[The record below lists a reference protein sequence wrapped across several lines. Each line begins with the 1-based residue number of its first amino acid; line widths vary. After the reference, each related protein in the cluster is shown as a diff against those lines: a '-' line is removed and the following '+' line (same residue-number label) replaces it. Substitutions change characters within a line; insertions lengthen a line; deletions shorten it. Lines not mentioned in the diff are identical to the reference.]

1 MNKIQPYNSKY
12 PLNYYEIGKV
22 YSFYAR
28 HGIKGKPASQKIVDS
43 FEKYLKAVLGK
54 ESEQKENVNTLQ
66 TIVGKKDANAVRSDL
81 GRFYAVVV
89 DKVEEASND
98 YIVVMFLNKYEGQN
112 NYCLKE
118 YAVNFGCDTDG
129 KNLMSVNSHFD
140 AKSETKRK
148 TGNITKTKAK
158 KQAGNITRVR
168 YNVPQQIGV
177 GQITKVESNDTK
189 EPKVG
194 GITLVKKVGGITLK
208 R

>member
-1 MNKIQPYNSKY
+1 MNKIHPYNSKY

-43 FEKYLKAVLGK
+43 FEKYLKVVLGK
-54 ESEQKENVNTLQ
+54 ECEQKENANALQ
-66 TIVGKKDANAVRSDL
+66 TTVRKKDANAVGSDL

-168 YNVPQQIGV
+168 YNVPRPVGV

>member
-1 MNKIQPYNSKY
+1 MTKEAELTKN
-12 PLNYYEIGKV
+12 
-22 YSFYAR
+22 
-28 HGIKGKPASQKIVDS
+28 IVT
-43 FEKYLKAVLGK
+43 
-54 ESEQKENVNTLQ
+54 TLR
-66 TIVGKKDANAVRSDL
+66 K
-81 GRFYAVVV
+81 
-89 DKVEEASND
+89 EASND

-168 YNVPQQIGV
+168 YNVPQPIGV